1 MNTQN
6 QAHLFKILWMVF
18 PYIIYTDIY
27 IWQGNM
33 LPFCRLATNPSN
45 DPWHANCH
53 EFTVAG
59 LHSAGGEWILRA
71 CFVGM
76 ALAQPL
82 M

>member
-1 MNTQN
+1 
-6 QAHLFKILWMVF
+6 
-18 PYIIYTDIY
+18 
-27 IWQGNM
+27 M